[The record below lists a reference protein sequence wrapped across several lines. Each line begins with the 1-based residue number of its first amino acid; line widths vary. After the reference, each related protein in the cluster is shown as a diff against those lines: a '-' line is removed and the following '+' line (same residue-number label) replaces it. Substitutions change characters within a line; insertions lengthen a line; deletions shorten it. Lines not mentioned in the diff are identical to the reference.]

1 MEGAASSQ
9 EEAFMSA
16 RDDILANVR
25 RSLGVSG
32 TDAPR
37 RASVDARLASHA
49 RGIAPQRGQGD
60 GAARLKMFVEQAQ
73 MVATSFAHAANVV
86 EAPALIAEFL
96 RAHNLPARLR
106 MGEDA
111 RLRDLPW
118 DGASI
123 EISHGASAGDDLNSV
138 SFAEAGVAETGT
150 LALVSGAHNPTTLNF
165 LPDNHIVI
173 LRACDIEADYES
185 VWARLRERYGA
196 GLMPR
201 TVNLVT
207 GPSRSADIEQ
217 KLLLGAHGPR
227 RLHVVIVGD

>member
-1 MEGAASSQ
+1 
-9 EEAFMSA
+9 MSA
-16 RDDILANVR
+16 REDILSNVR

-32 TDAPR
+32 IDAPR

-60 GAARLKMFVEQAQ
+60 PAARLKMFIEQAQ
-73 MVATSFAHAANVV
+73 AVATSIGHAASVD
-86 EAPALIAEFL
+86 EAPMQIAEFL
-96 RAHNLPARLR
+96 RAHNLPARLA

-118 DGASI
+118 GAASL
-123 EISHGASAGDDLNSV
+123 EISHGASSGDDLTSI

-150 LALVSGAHNPTTLNF
+150 LVLVSGVHNPTTLNF

-173 LRACDIEADYES
+173 LRAADIEAHYEA

-227 RLHVVIVGD
+227 RLHVVIVGG

>member
-1 MEGAASSQ
+1 
-9 EEAFMSA
+9 MSA
-16 RDDILANVR
+16 REDILSNVR

-32 TDAPR
+32 IDAPR
-37 RASVDARLASHA
+37 RASVDARLAAHA

-60 GAARLKMFVEQAQ
+60 AAARLAMFMEQAQ
-73 MVATSFAHAANVV
+73 AVATSIAQIGDVS
-86 EAPALIAEFL
+86 EAPMQIAQFL

-106 MGEDA
+106 MGDDA

-118 DGASI
+118 GAASL
-123 EISHGASAGDDLNSV
+123 EVSHGASSGDDLNSV
-138 SFAEAGVAETGT
+138 SFAEAGIAETGT

-173 LRACDIEADYES
+173 LRAADIEADYEA

-196 GLMPR
+196 GFMPR

-227 RLHVVIVGD
+227 RLHVVIAG

>member
-1 MEGAASSQ
+1 
-9 EEAFMSA
+9 MSA

-25 RSLGVSG
+25 RSLGVSAS
-32 TDAPR
+32 DAPR
-37 RASVDARLASHA
+37 RASVDARLAAHA

-60 GAARLKMFVEQAQ
+60 AGARLAMFIEQAQ
-73 MVATSFAHAANVV
+73 AVATSIARVSNIAD
-86 EAPALIAEFL
+86 APAQIAAFL
-96 RAHNLPARLR
+96 HEHDLPARVI
-106 MGEDA
+106 MGQDA

-118 DGASI
+118 EAVGVAV
-123 EISHGASAGDDLNSV
+123 SHGRSFGDDLNSV
-138 SFAEAGVAETGT
+138 SFAEAGIAETGT

-173 LRACDIEADYES
+173 LRAVDIEADYEA
-185 VWARLRERYGA
+185 VWTRLRARFGA

-227 RLHVVIVGD
+227 RLHVVIVEM

>member
-1 MEGAASSQ
+1 
-9 EEAFMSA
+9 MSA
-16 RDDILANVR
+16 RDDILANIR

-37 RASVDARLASHA
+37 RASVEARLAAHK

-60 GAARLKMFVEQAQ
+60 LAGRLAMFIEQAQ
-73 MVATSFAHAANVV
+73 AVATSIARVSNIAD
-86 EAPALIAEFL
+86 APAQIAAFL
-96 RAHNLPARLR
+96 HEHDLPARVI

-118 DGASI
+118 EEAGVAVSYGR
-123 EISHGASAGDDLNSV
+123 SFGDDLNSV
-138 SFAEAGVAETGT
+138 SFAEAGIAETGT
-150 LALVSGAHNPTTLNF
+150 LAFVSGAHNPTTLNF

-173 LRACDIEADYES
+173 LRAIDIEADYEA
-185 VWARLRERYGA
+185 VWARLRDRFGA

-227 RLHVVIVGD
+227 RLHVIIVEM

>member
-1 MEGAASSQ
+1 
-9 EEAFMSA
+9 MSA
-16 RDDILANVR
+16 RENILSNVR

-32 TDAPR
+32 IDAPR
-37 RASVDARLASHA
+37 RASVEARIAAHA

-60 GAARLKMFVEQAQ
+60 PAARLAMFMEQAQ
-73 MVATSFAHAANVV
+73 AVATSFAHAADVN
-86 EAPALIAEFL
+86 ETPMQIAEFL

-118 DGASI
+118 GAASI
-123 EISHGASAGDDLNSV
+123 EISHGPSAGDDLNSV
-138 SFAEAGVAETGT
+138 SFAEAGIAETGT

-173 LRACDIEADYES
+173 LRAADIEADYEA

-196 GLMPR
+196 GFMPR

-227 RLHVVIVGD
+227 RLHVVIVGG